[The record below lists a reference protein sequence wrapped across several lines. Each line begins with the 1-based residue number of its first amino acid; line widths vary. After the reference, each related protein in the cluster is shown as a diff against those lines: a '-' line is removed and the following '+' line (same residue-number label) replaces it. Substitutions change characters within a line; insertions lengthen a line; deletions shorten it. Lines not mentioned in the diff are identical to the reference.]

1 MAKASTRTA
10 EADTTRPPPEQT
22 PLEKMTDL
30 TRRILHVRKDE
41 LPNKGKPKKRKRH

>member
-1 MAKASTRTA
+1 MAQAPTRATQ
-10 EADTTRPPPEQT
+10 ADPIRPPPEQT

-41 LPNKGKPKKRKRH
+41 LPNKGKPKKRRES